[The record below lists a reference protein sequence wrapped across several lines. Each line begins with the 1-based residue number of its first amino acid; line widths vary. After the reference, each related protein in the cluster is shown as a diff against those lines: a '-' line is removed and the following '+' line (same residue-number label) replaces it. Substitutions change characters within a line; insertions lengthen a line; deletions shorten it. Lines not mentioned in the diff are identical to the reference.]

1 MAVNLS
7 PVGGVAAQF
16 FDNSGQVLT
25 GGKLYSYLAGTTTPA
40 TTYTTSSGVTAQSN
54 PIILNAA
61 GRVSD
66 SGEIWLT
73 DAISYKFVIKDQND
87 VLIATYDNIVGINS
101 NFINFTGKEE
111 TQLATQNQTVFTLT
125 TLIYQPGTNNL
136 LVFVNG
142 SKQIITDN
150 YLETSSTVI
159 TFVNGLNVGDVVDFC
174 TATPLNTSIVN
185 ADAVAFTGFK
195 DQVGNVQNLADND
208 GSDWVGFIADSSNA
222 VARSAQDKMR
232 DFVSVLDFGA
242 DPTGISDSTTAFT
255 NALAAAGSVYIPNG
269 TYIISEL
276 KLESGNELR
285 GESKLEVILK
295 GKSTTLK
302 IIKTN
307 DAPTDYANLPS
318 YVTDIVLENFSLD
331 MSAMT
336 DSSDRSGIYI
346 AVSYFGII
354 RNVSLVNP
362 GSSFPV
368 NAYTLNIDGFT
379 YNWSFYDCI
388 FPFVRACGRAIIG
401 AVNGFSTTINFYN
414 LNSYGVT
421 MAYIN
426 SSNFYNPILQKAYD
440 KFSFGTLVSN
450 IQIIGGDIE
459 GANQKYYLN
468 GNGNTVSSIISIGN
482 TFQGMQGGY
491 KDAAS
496 TWGSCNF
503 SDQNTSYGPRYF
515 SSLTRS
521 GTTATA
527 VTTEN
532 HMLYT
537 GESVEIVGGSDA
549 NFNGFKTVT
558 VTNATTFTYTVANTG
573 ATNGYVAGSY
583 VAPNWINNGAYWWP
597 LGDTV
602 QQYQADNRWRFTNNL
617 QADGVTYLGTSSAIG
632 DCRTT
637 VYANG
642 GSRIC
647 TETQTPTDI
656 YYPAYFRNA
665 AGSGVGNIYA
675 TSTAT
680 SYGTSSDY
688 RLKNITG
695 AITESGKFIDSLK
708 PYVGTWKTD
717 SSKFVGF
724 LAHEVQEVSPTSANG
739 AKDAIDENG
748 NPIYQ
753 SMEYGSAEFIA
764 NIVAELQALRK
775 RVADLESK

>member
-16 FDNSGQVLT
+16 FDNSGNILT
-25 GGKLYSYLAGTTTPA
+25 GGKIYSYLAGTTTPA
-40 TTYTTSSGVTAQSN
+40 ATYTTFSGVTAQSN

-87 VLIATYDNIVGINS
+87 VLIATYDNVVGINS

-111 TQLATQNQTVFTLT
+111 TKTATQGQTVFTLT
-125 TLIYQPGTNNL
+125 TLSYQPGTNNL

-142 SKQIITDN
+142 SKQVITDN
-150 YLETSSTVI
+150 YLETSSTVV
-159 TFVNGLNVGDVVDFC
+159 TFVSGLNVGDVVDFC

-185 ADAVAFTGFK
+185 ANAVAFTGFK
-195 DQVGNVQNLADND
+195 DQIGNVQNLADND
-208 GSDWVGFIADSSNA
+208 GSDWVGFIANSSNA

-242 DPTGISDSTTAFT
+242 DPTGVTDSTTAFT

-276 KLESGNELR
+276 KLENGNELH
-285 GESKLEVILK
+285 GESKLGVILK
-295 GKSTTLK
+295 GKSTTLR

-307 DAPTDYANLPS
+307 APPTDYANLPS

-331 MSAMT
+331 MSLMT

-354 RNVSLVNP
+354 RNISLVNP

-368 NAYTLNIDGFT
+368 NSYTLNIDGFT

-401 AVNGFSTTINFYN
+401 GVNAFSTTINFYN

-426 SSNFYNPILQKAYD
+426 SSNFYSPIFQKEYD
-440 KFSFGTLVSN
+440 KFSFGPLVSN

-468 GNGNTVSSIISIGN
+468 GNGNYVSQIVSFGN

-491 KDAAS
+491 KDSAS
-496 TWGSCNF
+496 TWASCNF

-515 SSLTRS
+515 STLTRS

-527 VTTEN
+527 VTTQN

-537 GESVEIVGGSDA
+537 GESVEIVGASDA

-558 VTNATTFTYTVANTG
+558 VVNATTFTYTVANTG
-573 ATNGYVAGSY
+573 ATNGYVSGSY
-583 VAPNWINNGAYWWP
+583 VAPNWISNGAYWWP

-617 QADGVTYLGTSSAIG
+617 QADGVTLLGTSATIG
-632 DCRTT
+632 DCRAT
-637 VYANG
+637 VYAQG
-642 GSRIC
+642 GSKIC
-647 TETQTPTDI
+647 IETQTPTDI

-665 AGSGVGNIYA
+665 AGTSVGNIYA

-680 SYGTSSDY
+680 AYATSSDY

-695 AITESGKFIDSLK
+695 LITESGKFIDSLK
-708 PYVGTWKTD
+708 PYVGTWKAD
-717 SSKFVGF
+717 NSKFVGF
-724 LAHEVQEVSPTSANG
+724 LAHEVQEVSPTTANG
-739 AKDAIDENG
+739 VKDAIDEKG

-753 SMEYGSAEFIA
+753 SIEYGSAEFIA
-764 NIVAELQALRK
+764 NIVAELQSLRK
-775 RVADLESK
+775 RLTELEAK